1 MLRVLSDI
9 FKALDR
15 GDLVALTLLDLS
27 AAFDKVDHATL
38 IRRLEISYGINCVDL
53 RWLSPYLQLRV
64 QHVRCSGSRST
75 PSVLLCGV
83 PPGSVLGPITFLL
96 YIADLIQ
103 LIEKTG
109 LYPHLYADDTQIY
122 GFYPRSA
129 PKSYLFKRPH
139 ASATYPGARPKGGLG
154 GG

>member
-96 YIADLIQ
+96 YIADLVQ

-109 LYPHLYADDTQIY
+109 LYPHLYADDL
-122 GFYPRSA
+122 PPDR
-129 PKSYLFKRPH
+129 H
-139 ASATYPGARPKGGLG
+139 AIATCSRGHMHQRRILVDEVQPSTAEH
-154 GG
+154 